1 MDKAIY
7 NAKVYIGRENFA
19 QAVLVRGEH
28 IAITGTNE
36 EVLALAYA
44 GAERIDAGGRLLLP
58 GFHDCHMHLMH
69 FGRAAGAIPAANV
82 TSIGEMIQKGRETIA
97 RLNLK
102 PGAVITGRGWDQE
115 QFTDEVRLPNRYD
128 LDKISTGHAIII
140 SRKCGHIACCNS
152 KALDLAGIGKPVP
165 MVEGGQ
171 IDVDEAGEPTGIFR
185 ENAMEILWRIVPEPG
200 DAEKEAQLTYAMH
213 HALQHGLTA
222 VASQDAAG
230 GDMDE
235 LIRIYARLY
244 DKGLRLRVTQ
254 QAGIGCE
261 AHLDEYIQRGYC
273 TGKFLYAPFLK
284 MGPLKLFADGS
295 LGSRT
300 ALLRE
305 PYADAPETRGI
316 RVLEPEAMAAYIQKA
331 SRNGIQIAV
340 HAIGDGAMDTVISCF
355 EAVTNEG
362 HNPLRHGIIHCQIT
376 DRQLVSRMAK
386 NDLLAL
392 VQPIFLA
399 SDMHIA
405 EKRVGRELASTS
417 YAFGTMQRLAMH
429 VAYGSDCPVETL
441 NPLKGIA
448 CAVLRTDQDDSSG
461 TAFFPEERVDV
472 YDAVDSYT
480 LGSAYATFD
489 ENRIGRIYPGYLADL
504 VLLDRDIFAVP
515 AEEIGDAQAVFTMV
529 GGETVYQKHAE
540 N

>member
-1 MDKAIY
+1 MDKVIY
-7 NAKVYIGRENFA
+7 NAKVYIGRGNFA
-19 QAVLVRGEH
+19 QAVLIRGEH
-28 IAITGTNE
+28 IAVTGTNE
-36 EVLALAYA
+36 EVLVQAGA
-44 GAERIDAGGRLLLP
+44 GAERIDAGGCLLLP
-58 GFHDCHMHLMH
+58 GFHDCHMHLMYL
-69 FGRAAGAIPAANV
+69 GSAAFAIPAVNV
-82 TSIGEMIQKGRETIA
+82 ASIGELIQRGCETIA

-115 QFTDEVRLPNRYD
+115 QFTDDVRLPNRYD
-128 LDKISTGHAIII
+128 LDKISTEHAIII
-140 SRKCGHIACCNS
+140 SRKCGHILCCNT
-152 KALDLAGIGKPVP
+152 KAMDMAGIGKPVP
-165 MVEGGQ
+165 KVAGGQ
-171 IDVDEAGEPTGIFR
+171 IDVDEAGEPAGIFR
-185 ENAMEILWRIVPEPG
+185 ENAMDLLYRIVPEPG
-200 DAEKEAQLTYAMH
+200 DQEKEAQITYAMR

-235 LIRIYARLY
+235 LINIYARVY
-244 DKGLRLRVTQ
+244 EKGLRLRVTQ

-261 AHLDEYIQRGYC
+261 THLDEYIKRGYR
-273 TGKFLYAPFLK
+273 TGTYLNAPYLK

-300 ALLRE
+300 AFLRA

-316 RVLEPEAMAAYIQKA
+316 RVLEPDVMAAYIQKA
-331 SRNGIQIAV
+331 DHNGIQVAV

-355 EAVTNEG
+355 EAVTKAC
-362 HNPLRHGIIHCQIT
+362 HNPMRHGIIHCQIT
-376 DRQLVSRMAK
+376 DQQLVSRMAK

-392 VQPIFLA
+392 VQPIFVA

-417 YAFGTMQRLAMH
+417 YAFGTMNRLPMH

-448 CAVLRTDQDDSSG
+448 CAVSRTDPDDRSAA
-461 TAFFPEERVDV
+461 AFFKEERVDV

-480 LGSAYATFD
+480 LGSAYAAFD
-489 ENRIGRIYPGYLADL
+489 ENRMGRIHPGYLADL
-504 VLLDRDIFAVP
+504 VLLNRDIFTVP
-515 AEEIGDAQAVFTMV
+515 AEEIGETQVLFTMV
-529 GGETVYQKHAE
+529 GGETVYQKHADA
-540 N
+540 

>member
-1 MDKAIY
+1 MDKVIF

-28 IAITGTNE
+28 IALTGTNE
-36 EVLALAYA
+36 EVLSQAVA
-44 GAERIDAGGRLLLP
+44 GAERVDAGGRLLLP
-58 GFHDCHMHLMH
+58 GFHDCHMHLMY
-69 FGRAAGAIPAANV
+69 FGRTAGEIPAANV
-82 TSIGEMIQKGRETIA
+82 TSIGELVERGRGTIA
-97 RLNLK
+97 RLKLK
-102 PGAVITGRGWDQE
+102 PGAVLTGRGWDQE
-115 QFTDEVRLPNRYD
+115 QFTDEVRLPNLHD
-128 LDKISTGHAIII
+128 LDEISTEHAIII
-140 SRKCGHIACCNS
+140 SRKCGHMVCCNS
-152 KALDLAGIGKPVP
+152 KALELAGIGRPVP
-165 MVEGGQ
+165 KVAGGQ

-185 ENAMEILWRIVPEPG
+185 ENAMDILWRVVREPG
-200 DAEKEAQLTYAMH
+200 EQEKEVQLEFAMR

-235 LIRIYARLY
+235 MVRIYTRLY
-244 DKGLRLRVTQ
+244 EKGLRLRVTQ

-261 AHLDEYIQRGYC
+261 AHLDEYIQRGYR
-273 TGKFLYAPFLK
+273 TGTYLHAPILK

-300 ALLRE
+300 ALLRA
-305 PYADAPETRGI
+305 PYADAPETCGI

-331 SRNGIQIAV
+331 SQNGIQAAV

-355 EAVTNEG
+355 EAVTNKG

-417 YAFGTMQRLAMH
+417 YAFGTMNRLHMH

-448 CAVLRTDQDDSSG
+448 CAVLRTDPDDKTG

-480 LGSAYATFD
+480 LGSAYANFD
-489 ENRIGRIYPGYLADL
+489 EDRMGRIYPGYLADM
-504 VLLDRDIFAVP
+504 VLMDRDIFAIP
-515 AEEIGDAQAVFTMV
+515 AEEIGDAQVLFTMV
-529 GGETVYQKHAE
+529 GGETVYQKHADV
-540 N
+540 